1 MSEDIDSLA
10 PKMTES
16 GQSEAEEKSPLEAK
30 EKTAEEGQL
39 QYHQPCSPKD
49 TWRLEADGPRA
60 ENNNDDDDEKAFD
73 SLPENVKSTVK
84 ELWTVIDRFYSDSIT
99 GEKLILDIARQ
110 LDEGGLCK
118 RDHISRKIKVLLRDR
133 IKAGKVTD
141 NWVHKCLP
149 DEYKRKYVRKV
160 TSHLSRQQTQQKMA
174 VMQGGK
180 SVILTENEVGSGLDT
195 SLPVRSAE
203 TDINSGTSTPKSDS
217 AITTQL
223 QEETVRPP
231 GMGGISQQQQPAC
244 KHCRAKDAIIKAHD
258 AKIMDFDRQV
268 VKAHILIKPAEEL
281 MHRCIH
287 YQQVEFSVPF
297 DALREYMHFNWNRSL
312 GRVWF
317 TGKLNVETGELIDIG
332 IGRTTD
338 TIQVKKDGV

>member
-1 MSEDIDSLA
+1 
-10 PKMTES
+10 MTEP
-16 GQSEAEEKSPLEAK
+16 GQSEAEEKSPLTPDDEQRWAELEAN
-30 EKTAEEGQL
+30 EKTSEEGQ
-39 QYHQPCSPKD
+39 QSGSPKD
-49 TWRLEADGPRA
+49 NRRLEADGSRV
-60 ENNNDDDDEKAFD
+60 ENNNDRDDEGAFD
-73 SLPENVKSTVK
+73 SLPENVKSTVR
-84 ELWTVIDRFYSDSIT
+84 ELWTVIDRLHSDSIT

-160 TSHLSRQQTQQKMA
+160 TSHLLRQQPQHKVA
-174 VMQGGK
+174 LMQGGK
-180 SVILTENEVGSGLDT
+180 SVILTENEVGNGLDT
-195 SLPVRSAE
+195 SLPSRSAE
-203 TDINSGTSTPKSDS
+203 TDINSGTSTSKSDS

-223 QEETVRPP
+223 QEEPARPP

-244 KHCRAKDAIIKAHD
+244 KHCRAKDAIIKAQD
-258 AKIMDFDRQV
+258 AKIMDLEGV
-268 VKAHILIKPAEEL
+268 VRAHTLIKPAKEL
-281 MHRCIH
+281 MHRCTH

-312 GRVWF
+312 DRVWF
-317 TGKLNVETGELIDIG
+317 TGKLNPETGELIDIR
-332 IGRTTD
+332 IGRRTD
-338 TIQVKKDGV
+338 TIEVKKDGV